1 MGPGGE
7 RLRVLSARALF
18 LCLAWGLCG
27 TAAAAPPTF
36 TLSDP
41 RGDDHGDGTLR
52 YPRRGSYES
61 GDLDL
66 LSVSARPEKGGTLF
80 EAVFAR
86 PIRKPGPEAID
97 GGGTGLDKVA
107 RFGFYTLNLDVYIDT
122 DRVPGSGRRD
132 LLPGRRAVM
141 DSSTAWERAIV
152 VTPRPYEAKE
162 ELQGMRFAVV
172 KDSLARTSPRLDAEL
187 LRETRRISDAE
198 TDSTVFF
205 PTRIRVVGPKLQFFV
220 PDGFLGGPARDSWA
234 YVVAVSGAD
243 LARRFDV
250 DASFMLG
257 KEFSGGLMILP
268 VAPGWP
274 DDRLGGGRE
283 DDSLQPPLIDV
294 LISPDQRQEDAL
306 KDYDRRTGRPAR
318 LRGAVP
324 ATGRAR

>member
-1 MGPGGE
+1 
-7 RLRVLSARALF
+7 
-18 LCLAWGLCG
+18 
-27 TAAAAPPTF
+27 
-36 TLSDP
+36 
-41 RGDDHGDGTLR
+41 
-52 YPRRGSYES
+52 
-61 GDLDL
+61 
-66 LSVSARPEKGGTLF
+66 
-80 EAVFAR
+80 
-86 PIRKPGPEAID
+86 
-97 GGGTGLDKVA
+97 
-107 RFGFYTLNLDVYIDT
+107 
-122 DRVPGSGRRD
+122 
-132 LLPGRRAVM
+132 
-141 DSSTAWERAIV
+141 
-152 VTPRPYEAKE
+152 
-162 ELQGMRFAVV
+162 MRFAVV